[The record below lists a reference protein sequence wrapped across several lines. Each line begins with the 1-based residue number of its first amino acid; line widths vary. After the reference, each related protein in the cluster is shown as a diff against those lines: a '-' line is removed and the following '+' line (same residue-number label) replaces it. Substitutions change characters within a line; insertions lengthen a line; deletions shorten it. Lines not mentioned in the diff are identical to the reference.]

1 MNVFLD
7 EDVIVCVILFC
18 TVAEGFD
25 FPETV
30 DVLVKRNVGDFIF
43 VRLPDEVAD
52 EVRVII
58 IDAVIVCEIRGVS
71 VIRREPEVHTDAED
85 VLEIAELFVLVIVI
99 GGDFVET
106 IVRVGVFVDFIEF
119 VRVDDAEEVF
129 EGPIVFV

>member
-1 MNVFLD
+1 MFLD
-7 EDVIVCVILFC
+7 EDVIVCVTLFA
-18 TVAEGFD
+18 TVSERFD
-25 FPETV
+25 FPVTV
-30 DVLVKRNVGDFIF
+30 VVLLERIVGDLIF

-58 IDAVIVCEIRGVS
+58 IDLVIVCEIRGVS
-71 VIRREPEVHTDAED
+71 VIRREPELHTDAED

-99 GGDFVET
+99 RGDFVAP

>member
-1 MNVFLD
+1 VFLD
-7 EDVIVCVILFC
+7 EDVIVCVRLFS

-25 FPETV
+25 FPV
-30 DVLVKRNVGDFIF
+30 SVVVLLERIVGDLIF
-43 VRLPDEVAD
+43 VRVPDEVAD

-58 IDAVIVCEIRGVS
+58 IDPVIVCEIRDVS
-71 VIRREPEVHTDAED
+71 VIRREAELHTDAED

-99 GGDFVET
+99 RGDFVAP

>member
-1 MNVFLD
+1 VFLD
-7 EDVIVCVILFC
+7 EDVIVCVRLFS

-25 FPETV
+25 FPV
-30 DVLVKRNVGDFIF
+30 SVVVLLERNVGDLIF

-58 IDAVIVCEIRGVS
+58 IDPVIVCEIRGVS
-71 VIRREPEVHTDAED
+71 VIRREPELHTDAED

-99 GGDFVET
+99 RGDDVAP

>member
-1 MNVFLD
+1 VFLE
-7 EDVIVCVILFC
+7 EDVIVCVTLFA
-18 TVAEGFD
+18 TVSERFD
-25 FPETV
+25 FPV
-30 DVLVKRNVGDFIF
+30 SVIVLLERNVGEFIF

-58 IDAVIVCEIRGVS
+58 IDPVIVCEIRDVS
-71 VIRREPEVHTDAED
+71 VIRREPELHTDAED

-99 GGDFVET
+99 RGDDVAP
-106 IVRVGVFVDFIEF
+106 IVSVGVFVDFMEF

>member
-1 MNVFLD
+1 MFLD
-7 EDVIVCVILFC
+7 EDVIVCVRLFS

-25 FPETV
+25 FPVTV
-30 DVLVKRNVGDFIF
+30 VVLLERIVGDLIF
-43 VRLPDEVAD
+43 VRVPDEVAD

-58 IDAVIVCEIRGVS
+58 IDPVIVCEIRDVS
-71 VIRREPEVHTDAED
+71 VIRREPELHTDAED

-99 GGDFVET
+99 RGDFVAP

-129 EGPIVFV
+129 EKPIVFV

>member
-1 MNVFLD
+1 MFLD
-7 EDVIVCVILFC
+7 EDVIVCVRLFS
-18 TVAEGFD
+18 TVSERFD
-25 FPETV
+25 FPVTV
-30 DVLVKRNVGDFIF
+30 VVLLERIVGDLIF

-58 IDAVIVCEIRGVS
+58 IDLVIVCEIRGVS
-71 VIRREPEVHTDAED
+71 VIRREPELHTDAED

-99 GGDFVET
+99 RGDFVAP

-119 VRVDDAEEVF
+119 VRVDEAEEVF

>member
-1 MNVFLD
+1 MFLD
-7 EDVIVCVILFC
+7 EDVIVCVRLFS

-25 FPETV
+25 FPVTV
-30 DVLVKRNVGDFIF
+30 VVLLERIVGDLIF

-58 IDAVIVCEIRGVS
+58 IDPVIVCEIRGVS
-71 VIRREPEVHTDAED
+71 VIRREPELHTDAED

-99 GGDFVET
+99 RGDFVAP

>member
-1 MNVFLD
+1 VFLD
-7 EDVIVCVILFC
+7 EDVIVCVTLFA
-18 TVAEGFD
+18 TVSERFD
-25 FPETV
+25 FPVTV
-30 DVLVKRNVGDFIF
+30 VVLLERIVGDLIF

-58 IDAVIVCEIRGVS
+58 IDLVIVCEIRGVS
-71 VIRREPEVHTDAED
+71 VIRREPELHTDAED

-99 GGDFVET
+99 RGDFVAP

>member
-1 MNVFLD
+1 VFLD
-7 EDVIVCVILFC
+7 EDVIVCVRLFS

-25 FPETV
+25 FPVTV
-30 DVLVKRNVGDFIF
+30 VVLLERNVGDLIF

-58 IDAVIVCEIRGVS
+58 IDPVIVCEIRGVS
-71 VIRREPEVHTDAED
+71 VIRREPELHTDAED

-99 GGDFVET
+99 RGDFVAP

>member
-1 MNVFLD
+1 M
-7 EDVIVCVILFC
+7 
-18 TVAEGFD
+18 TV
-25 FPETV
+25 V
-30 DVLVKRNVGDFIF
+30 VLLERIVGDLIF

-58 IDAVIVCEIRGVS
+58 IDPVIVCEIRGVS
-71 VIRREPEVHTDAED
+71 VIRREPELHTDAED

-99 GGDFVET
+99 RGDFVAP

>member
-1 MNVFLD
+1 MFLD
-7 EDVIVCVILFC
+7 EDVIVCVRLFS

-25 FPETV
+25 FPV
-30 DVLVKRNVGDFIF
+30 SVVVLLERNVGDLIF

-58 IDAVIVCEIRGVS
+58 IDPVIVCEIRGVS
-71 VIRREPEVHTDAED
+71 VIRREPELHTDAED

-99 GGDFVET
+99 RGDDVAP

>member
-1 MNVFLD
+1 VFLV
-7 EDVIVCVILFC
+7 EDVIVCVRLFS

-25 FPETV
+25 FPVTV
-30 DVLVKRNVGDFIF
+30 VVLLERIVGDLIF

-58 IDAVIVCEIRGVS
+58 IDPVIVCEIRGVS
-71 VIRREPEVHTDAED
+71 VIRREPELHTDAED

-99 GGDFVET
+99 RGDDVEP
-106 IVRVGVFVDFIEF
+106 IVRVDVFVDFIEF
-119 VRVDDAEEVF
+119 VRVDEAEEVF

>member
-1 MNVFLD
+1 VFLD
-7 EDVIVCVILFC
+7 EDVIVCVRLFS

-25 FPETV
+25 FPVTV
-30 DVLVKRNVGDFIF
+30 VVLLERNVGEFIF

-58 IDAVIVCEIRGVS
+58 IDPVIVCEIRDVS
-71 VIRREPEVHTDAED
+71 VIRREPELHTDAED

-99 GGDFVET
+99 RGDDVAP
-106 IVRVGVFVDFIEF
+106 IVRVDVFVDFIEF
-119 VRVDDAEEVF
+119 VRVDEAEEVF

>member
-1 MNVFLD
+1 MFLD
-7 EDVIVCVILFC
+7 EDVIVCVTLFA
-18 TVAEGFD
+18 TVSERFD
-25 FPETV
+25 LPVTV
-30 DVLVKRNVGDFIF
+30 VVLLERIVGDLIF

-58 IDAVIVCEIRGVS
+58 IDPVIVCEIRAVS
-71 VIRREPEVHTDAED
+71 VIRREPELHTDAED

-99 GGDFVET
+99 RGDFVAP

>member
-1 MNVFLD
+1 M
-7 EDVIVCVILFC
+7 
-18 TVAEGFD
+18 TV
-25 FPETV
+25 V
-30 DVLVKRNVGDFIF
+30 VLLERIVGDLIF

-58 IDAVIVCEIRGVS
+58 IDPVIVCEIRGVS
-71 VIRREPEVHTDAED
+71 VIRREPELHTDAED

-99 GGDFVET
+99 RGDFVAP

-129 EGPIVFV
+129 EKPIVFV

>member
-1 MNVFLD
+1 VFLD
-7 EDVIVCVILFC
+7 EDVIVCVRLFS

-25 FPETV
+25 FPV
-30 DVLVKRNVGDFIF
+30 SVVVLLERNLGDLIF

-58 IDAVIVCEIRGVS
+58 IDPVIVCEIRGVS
-71 VIRREPEVHTDAED
+71 VIRREPELHTDAED

-99 GGDFVET
+99 RGDDVAP

>member
-1 MNVFLD
+1 VFLD
-7 EDVIVCVILFC
+7 EDVIVCVRLFS

-25 FPETV
+25 FPVTV
-30 DVLVKRNVGDFIF
+30 VVLLERNVGDLIF

-58 IDAVIVCEIRGVS
+58 IDPVIVCEIRDVS
-71 VIRREPEVHTDAED
+71 VIRREAELHTDAED

-99 GGDFVET
+99 RGDFVEP

>member
-1 MNVFLD
+1 MFLV
-7 EDVIVCVILFC
+7 EDVIVCVRLFS

-25 FPETV
+25 FPVTV
-30 DVLVKRNVGDFIF
+30 VVLLERIVGDLIF

-58 IDAVIVCEIRGVS
+58 IDPVIVCEIRGVS
-71 VIRREPEVHTDAED
+71 VIRREPELHTDAED

-99 GGDFVET
+99 RGDDVEP
-106 IVRVGVFVDFIEF
+106 IVRVDVFVDFIEF
-119 VRVDDAEEVF
+119 VRVDEAEEVF

>member
-1 MNVFLD
+1 MFLD
-7 EDVIVCVILFC
+7 EDVIVCVRLFS

-25 FPETV
+25 FPVTV
-30 DVLVKRNVGDFIF
+30 VVLLERIVGDLIF

-58 IDAVIVCEIRGVS
+58 IDPVIVCEIRGVS
-71 VIRREPEVHTDAED
+71 VIRREPELHTDAED

-99 GGDFVET
+99 RGDDVAP

>member
-1 MNVFLD
+1 VFLD
-7 EDVIVCVILFC
+7 EDVIVCVRLFS
-18 TVAEGFD
+18 TVSERFD
-25 FPETV
+25 FPVTV
-30 DVLVKRNVGDFIF
+30 VVLLERIVGDLIF

-58 IDAVIVCEIRGVS
+58 IDLVIVCEIRGVS
-71 VIRREPEVHTDAED
+71 VIRREPELHTDAED

-99 GGDFVET
+99 RGDFVAP

-119 VRVDDAEEVF
+119 VRVDEAEEVF

>member
-1 MNVFLD
+1 MFLD
-7 EDVIVCVILFC
+7 EDVIVCVRLFS

-25 FPETV
+25 FPVTV
-30 DVLVKRNVGDFIF
+30 VVLLERIVGDLIF

-58 IDAVIVCEIRGVS
+58 IDPVIVCEIRGVS
-71 VIRREPEVHTDAED
+71 VIRREPELHTDAED

-99 GGDFVET
+99 RGDDVEP
-106 IVRVGVFVDFIEF
+106 IVRVDVFVDFIEF

>member
-1 MNVFLD
+1 MFLD
-7 EDVIVCVILFC
+7 EDVIVCVRLFS

-25 FPETV
+25 FPVTV
-30 DVLVKRNVGDFIF
+30 VVLLERNVGDLIF

-58 IDAVIVCEIRGVS
+58 IDPVIVCEIRGVS
-71 VIRREPEVHTDAED
+71 VIRREPELHTDAED

-99 GGDFVET
+99 RGDFVEP

>member
-1 MNVFLD
+1 MFLD
-7 EDVIVCVILFC
+7 EDVIVCVRLFS

-25 FPETV
+25 FPVTV
-30 DVLVKRNVGDFIF
+30 VVLLERNVGDLIF

-58 IDAVIVCEIRGVS
+58 IDPVIVCEIRDVS
-71 VIRREPEVHTDAED
+71 VIRREAELHTDAED

-99 GGDFVET
+99 RGDFVEP

>member
-1 MNVFLD
+1 VFLD
-7 EDVIVCVILFC
+7 EDVIVCVRLFS

-25 FPETV
+25 FPVTV
-30 DVLVKRNVGDFIF
+30 VVLLERIVGDLIF

-58 IDAVIVCEIRGVS
+58 IDPVIVCEIRDVS
-71 VIRREPEVHTDAED
+71 VIRREAELHTDAED

-99 GGDFVET
+99 RGDDVEP
-106 IVRVGVFVDFIEF
+106 IVRVDVFVDFIEF
-119 VRVDDAEEVF
+119 VRVDEAEEVF

>member
-1 MNVFLD
+1 MFLD
-7 EDVIVCVILFC
+7 EDVIVCVRLFS

-25 FPETV
+25 FPVTV
-30 DVLVKRNVGDFIF
+30 VVLLERIVGDLIF

-58 IDAVIVCEIRGVS
+58 IDPVIVCEIRDVS
-71 VIRREPEVHTDAED
+71 VIRREAELHTDAED

-99 GGDFVET
+99 RGDDVEP
-106 IVRVGVFVDFIEF
+106 IVRVDVFVDFIEF
-119 VRVDDAEEVF
+119 VRVDEAEEVF